1 MKTHKL
7 ASALFILFTAV
18 TFLLVGFIGFLMVT
32 HTQPYAVQSDSMA
45 PEFRKGDA
53 VFVRRVDTADLHAG
67 DIVTVRSSDGSRAFT
82 HRITRIDTEQT
93 LVYTKGDNSPS
104 EDSMPAVMSMVAG
117 RVWFSL
123 PYLGTVSAAAQSRTF
138 LIILALIAI
147 FLTFVRIS
155 ILAVKKFGKG
165 GGKNAAQK
173 N

>member
-53 VFVRRVDTADLHAG
+53 VFARRMETADLRAG
-67 DIVTVRSSDGSRAFT
+67 DIVTVRSSDGSRTFT
-82 HRITRIDTEQT
+82 HRITRIDKGKA
-93 LVYTKGDNSPS
+93 LIYTKGDNNPS
-104 EDSMPAVMSMVAG
+104 EDSMPADISLVAG

-123 PYLGTVSAAAQSRTF
+123 PYLGTVSAAVQSKTV
-138 LIILALIAI
+138 LILLALIAV
-147 FLTFVRIS
+147 LLVFVRVVIS
-155 ILAVKKFGKG
+155 AIKKTKKG
-165 GGKNAAQK
+165 GGKNAA
-173 N
+173 